1 MARRMR
7 IGFTIVEL
15 LVVISIV
22 VLLMGLL
29 LPAIQVAR
37 ETARRTQCSSNMRQ
51 VAQAALEYETGR
63 GNLPPSRTYS
73 PATRVRIAMGDNTNV
88 NNSIYGWPT
97 ILLDSLGENSLST
110 RIEQLDRSGINPYTS
125 PEISKI
131 IKILVCPSDATSLT
145 DSTPLSYACNNGM
158 ENVYNTNPAD
168 WPENGAIDDRIGN
181 AGYTSIIS
189 RADIVN
195 GDGVSNTIMFT
206 ENVVTNSWQDATSE
220 LKMGVIWDPTMLG
233 NNAFNLPL
241 NSNRTNPTLDTNNA
255 QPSSYHSKGFNV
267 AMADTSVRFVTEKI
281 SYNVYAR
288 LLSSNG
294 QKVWPAGYTRS
305 MAPPGSWGAI
315 QTIQRTALSSG
326 DF

>member
-1 MARRMR
+1 MARRTR
-7 IGFTIVEL
+7 LGFTIVEL

-51 VAQAALEYETGR
+51 LAQAALEYETAR

-73 PATRVRIAMGDNTNV
+73 PATKVRIGMGDPTNV
-88 NNSIYGWPT
+88 NNSIYGWPIT
-97 ILLDSLGENSLST
+97 LLDSLGEGSLST
-110 RIEQLDRSGINPYTS
+110 RIEQIDRGGANPTVAT
-125 PEISKI
+125 EIVRPVRI
-131 IKILVCPSDATSLT
+131 FVCPSDATSLNA
-145 DSTPLSYACNNGM
+145 DAPLSYACNNGM
-158 ENVYNTNPAD
+158 ENVYNSNPAD
-168 WPENGAIDDRIGN
+168 WPENGAMDDRTGN
-181 AGYTSIIS
+181 MGYNALTS

-195 GDGVSNTIMFT
+195 ADGVSNTIMFT
-206 ENVVTNSWQDATSE
+206 ENVVTNSWLDASSE
-220 LKMGVIWDPTMLG
+220 LKMGVIWDATMLT

-241 NSNRTNPTLDTNNA
+241 NSNRINPTVDTNNA
-255 QPSSYHSKGFNV
+255 QPSSFHSKGFNV
-267 AMADTSVRFVTEKI
+267 AMADTSVRFVSDKI

-305 MAPPGSWGAI
+305 MAPPGSWAAV
-315 QTIQRTALSSG
+315 QTIQRTALSSN